1 VIVTLLTVSALAYL
15 LARLGFFYRTRTHH
29 RAARAALDKYF
40 DVRRPALTTIIP
52 SYQEDERVIRTTL
65 LSAALQEYPDKRVVL
80 LIDDPYVPKTRAA
93 RRQLESAR
101 ALPGKIELL
110 LAGPATTLTPAYQF
124 QSTSANPGR
133 QSVLGFVVAAS
144 SSACTPSWGG
154 AYTLAAAGQTLSMS
168 ARIAQLQQEGARAI
182 VSFGGQANTSL
193 DVACP
198 TSAALAAAYQS
209 VISAYSLTTSTWTSR
224 GPR

>member
-1 VIVTLLTVSALAYL
+1 VPAARTASSGAPLPDSAPRRRLSLVRALVALIVLAGAGYGAFAGIKTRL
-15 LARLGFFYRTRTHH
+15 LAPVGVTSQTWF
-29 RAARAALDKYF
+29 A
-40 DVRRPALTTIIP
+40 
-52 SYQEDERVIRTTL
+52 
-65 LSAALQEYPDKRVVL
+65 
-80 LIDDPYVPKTRAA
+80 PYVD
-93 RRQLESAR
+93 
-101 ALPGKIELL
+101 
-110 LAGPATTLTPAYQF
+110 TTLTPAYQF
-124 QSTSANPGR
+124 QSTSANPAR